1 MSANIAISIQGV
13 GKSYVLY
20 DRPED
25 RLKHSLLWRFGR
37 HYGRVFWAL
46 QNISLEIGRGESF
59 GVIGK
64 NGSGKST
71 LLQILA
77 GILTPTHGKVLV
89 NGRVSALL
97 ELGSGFN
104 PEYTGRENVFLNG
117 SILGI
122 EPAEMRSRFDQ
133 IAAFADIGDFIDQPV
148 KLYSSGM
155 FVRLAFAVAA
165 GVDADILLIDEALA
179 VGDIFFRQKCYQ
191 RLDALRKKGT
201 TIILVSHGMNE
212 VEQFC
217 DRALLLSNSEAVF
230 LGSAI
235 EAVKRYYLIEQM
247 GLSTS
252 AKMIE
257 PAIDP
262 VGSGDPANQPA
273 PSGMRWPGQ
282 EAFLDLSHFQ
292 EINNGWA
299 HCTAIALC
307 DENNKPCTLYEQG
320 QTACFYYEFELNQDI
335 QVPIG
340 GVQIQ
345 NERALIIHGKTA
357 LEYNSQ
363 LPTRILRGSRVRF
376 CQKIEL
382 QIANGEYTFEV
393 GFSTIHP
400 KIFEQRGQISQSE
413 LYAQVIRIGTVTGV
427 GPFMV
432 AMRRHGEPAQLMHH
446 GAANLPGEILIEWN
460 EADCEIKTDD

>member
-1 MSANIAISIQGV
+1 MSTEPVISVQSI

-25 RLKHSLLWRFGR
+25 RLKHTLFWRLGR

-46 QNISLEIGRGESF
+46 QNISFEVGRGETF
-59 GVIGK
+59 GIIGK

-77 GILTPTHGKVLV
+77 GTLQPTTGSVRV
-89 NGRVSALL
+89 NGKVSALL

-117 SILGI
+117 AILGI
-122 EPAEMRSRFDQ
+122 TPDEMKERFEQ
-133 IAAFADIGDFIDQPV
+133 IADFAEIGGFIDQPV

-201 TIILVSHGMNE
+201 TILLVSHGMNE

-217 DRALLLSNSEAVF
+217 DRALLLNNSQPLF

-247 GLSTS
+247 GSLPVSVMPADPLFST
-252 AKMIE
+252 
-257 PAIDP
+257 PAQTNSEDQTQ
-262 VGSGDPANQPA
+262 VN
-273 PSGMRWPGQ
+273 WPHSNALLNPNTQ
-282 EAFLDLSHFQ
+282 KEVS
-292 EINNGWA
+292 NGWA
-299 HCTAIALC
+299 RFKTLALCNANGEPAAFFEQGEIASFFYEVEILRDIEVPTGGVEIINEKGIIVHGKNTLLYDTPVPTAIR
-307 DENNKPCTLYEQG
+307 QG
-320 QTACFYYEFELNQDI
+320 SLLRFRQDI
-335 QVPIG
+335 
-340 GVQIQ
+340 
-345 NERALIIHGKTA
+345 T
-357 LEYNSQ
+357 LE
-363 LPTRILRGSRVRF
+363 
-376 CQKIEL
+376 
-382 QIANGEYTFEV
+382 IATGEYTFSIGIATLPHADYAHRARISHQDLDAKTV
-393 GFSTIHP
+393 VMTILPQAGQFAVTYRKAGHP
-400 KIFEQRGQISQSE
+400 
-413 LYAQVIRIGTVTGV
+413 V
-427 GPFMV
+427 
-432 AMRRHGEPAQLMHH
+432 QLLHH
-446 GAANLPGEILIEWN
+446 GLANLPGVAEVQVIHPE
-460 EADCEIKTDD
+460 EHS